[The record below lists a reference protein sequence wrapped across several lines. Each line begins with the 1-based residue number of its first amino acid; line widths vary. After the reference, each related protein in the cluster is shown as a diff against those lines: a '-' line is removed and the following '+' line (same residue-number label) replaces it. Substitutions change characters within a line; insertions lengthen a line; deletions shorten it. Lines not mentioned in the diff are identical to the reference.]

1 MLEDINIK
9 DFILIDNV
17 SLEFGRGF
25 NVLTGETGAGK
36 SILIGALTFLLG
48 GKSSADQIRTGC
60 KEAVV
65 SGTVLIPA
73 GNKAALN
80 WLEERG
86 VVPEENRVLLRRILK
101 DNGRSLAW
109 INELAVTRNE
119 LDEFTSY
126 LFDIHGQ
133 HEHQNLLKA
142 ASHGPYLDLYCGIS
156 SKVEEFSSLYYRLSE
171 KKKQLGELQLSERE
185 KKEKLEYLEFA
196 VSEIEEAK
204 LTEGEEEILEQEESK
219 LVNFEK
225 LYGVLEQV
233 NTLLGD
239 ESGIISLLKK
249 NKNLLETAVPLD
261 STLESFLSRSE
272 NSFYEVQDIYEGLR
286 QYQESLSFE
295 PGRLEQVQE
304 RLSLIFKLKKK
315 YAGSSDLSVKGIL
328 AFRDSALEEMKD
340 LTMTEENRQVLQE
353 EIKELEKSIYKLG
366 TFLHDKRE
374 EASGPF
380 SEAVT
385 AIINSLGMK
394 NAVFSVSLSSR
405 PGTETTR
412 TCTPTG
418 FDSVEFLISSNEGEP
433 SKPLSKIASGGE
445 ISRVMLAIKSVLA
458 GKDSVDT
465 LVFDEIDT
473 GIGGEVALEVGS
485 HISSL
490 SEFKQILC
498 ITHLA
503 SIAVRADNH
512 IRIEKKTESGNTR
525 TSAVTL
531 GGEERV
537 KEIARM
543 LSGDAYDEAALV
555 HSREMMEKYG
565 KGAS

>member
-328 AFRDSALEEMKD
+328 AFRDSALEEMK
-340 LTMTEENRQVLQE
+340 VLGQTYGYD
-353 EIKELEKSIYKLG
+353 ISQPAKNAKEAIQWLYFGYLSAVKEQNGAAMSLG
-366 TFLHDKRE
+366 RTSTFLDIFIERDLKNGTLTE
-374 EASGPF
+374 
-380 SEAVT
+380 SEAQELIDHFIMKLRLVKFART
-385 AIINSLGMK
+385 PEYNSL
-394 NAVFSVSLSSR
+394 FSGDPTWV
-405 PGTETTR
+405 TE
-412 TCTPTG
+412 
-418 FDSVEFLISSNEGEP
+418 S
-433 SKPLSKIASGGE
+433 
-445 ISRVMLAIKSVLA
+445 
-458 GKDSVDT
+458 
-465 LVFDEIDT
+465 
-473 GIGGEVALEVGS
+473 IGGVGIDGRHMVTKNSFRYLHTQLFQIPS
-485 HISSL
+485 HS
-490 SEFKQILC
+490 
-498 ITHLA
+498 
-503 SIAVRADNH
+503 
-512 IRIEKKTESGNTR
+512 
-525 TSAVTL
+525 
-531 GGEERV
+531 
-537 KEIARM
+537 
-543 LSGDAYDEAALV
+543 
-555 HSREMMEKYG
+555 
-565 KGAS
+565 